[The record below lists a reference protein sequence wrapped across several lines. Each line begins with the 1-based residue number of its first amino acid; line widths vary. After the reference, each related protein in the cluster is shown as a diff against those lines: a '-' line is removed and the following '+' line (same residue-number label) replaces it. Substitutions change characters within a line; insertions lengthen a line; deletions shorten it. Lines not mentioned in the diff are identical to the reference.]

1 MWFGSWRR
9 KLPSGDAD
17 NENHE
22 TTGLN
27 DLNEPL
33 LSHHSSDGKHA
44 EGHRSKEISDEERRR
59 ADLQWEM
66 LFSNLIMQWTH
77 SIDCRSYNL
86 AMLESRHKYAYAV
99 AVTISTGFLPLPT
112 SSVHVTKIPLIKSAV
127 GEDNCV
133 YRRKRNLYPQREF
146 MKTENHYVLE
156 AIYPG
161 SSIVRQLDVHII
173 ACIHDYLA
181 FYCKQNVVGQAHSL
195 LSSLLYFVFSCKWW
209 ELNSSSVT
217 DSSILAVPANI
228 VHGSGT
234 SIVHLFRVHFN
245 IQNGPNQKPVAPVLS
260 PLQKERLKK
269 LQKRL
274 QVPFDGSRLEHQDA
288 LWQLWRLAYPDRE
301 LPSLKSE
308 HWKDMGWQ
316 GTDPSTDFR
325 GGGFI
330 TLENLI
336 FFAKTYP
343 ESFQSLLHKK
353 DGDRADWEYPFAV
366 AGINISF
373 MLVQMLNLR
382 SGKPSCLAGIRFLQ
396 LLGEEETAFDNLFCV
411 AFQMMD
417 AQWLLK
423 RASYLDFNDVLKST
437 RKQLKR
443 ELELDGVS
451 RVKDLPA
458 FNMLRNRE
466 AEEVGE
472 PSKAKGKGI
481 MLEEGRMRL
490 WLWLLVILHGNTP
503 THDLRELNVYAA
515 I

>member
-1 MWFGSWRR
+1 MWFGSLRR
-9 KLPSGDAD
+9 RLHSGDAD

-22 TTGLN
+22 LSGLT

-33 LSHHSSDGKHA
+33 LKSHNFDDKHS

-59 ADLQWEM
+59 ADLQWEF

-77 SIDCRSYNL
+77 SI
-86 AMLESRHKYAYAV
+86 
-99 AVTISTGFLPLPT
+99 
-112 SSVHVTKIPLIKSAV
+112 
-127 GEDNCV
+127 
-133 YRRKRNLYPQREF
+133 
-146 MKTENHYVLE
+146 
-156 AIYPG
+156 
-161 SSIVRQLDVHII
+161 
-173 ACIHDYLA
+173 
-181 FYCKQNVVGQAHSL
+181 
-195 LSSLLYFVFSCKWW
+195 
-209 ELNSSSVT
+209 
-217 DSSILAVPANI
+217 ANI

-234 SIVHLFRVHFN
+234 SIVHLFRAHFN
-245 IQNGPNQKPVAPVLS
+245 IQNGQNQKHVAPALS

-274 QVPFDGSRLEHQDA
+274 QVPFDGSQPEHQDA
-288 LWQLWRLAYPDRE
+288 LWQLWSLAYPNRE

-308 HWKDMGWQ
+308 LWKDMGWQ

-343 ESFQSLLHKK
+343 ESFQSLLNKK
-353 DGDRADWEYPFAV
+353 DGNRADWEYPFAV

-382 SGKPSCLAGIRFLQ
+382 SGKPSSLAGIRFLQ
-396 LLGEEETAFDNLFCV
+396 LLGEDETAFDNLFCV

-417 AQWLLK
+417 AQWLMK

-443 ELELDGVS
+443 ELELEGVS
-451 RVKDLPA
+451 RVEDLPA
-458 FNMLRNRE
+458 FNMLR
-466 AEEVGE
+466 
-472 PSKAKGKGI
+472 SS
-481 MLEEGRMRL
+481 EGSS
-490 WLWLLVILHGNTP
+490 
-503 THDLRELNVYAA
+503 
-515 I
+515 